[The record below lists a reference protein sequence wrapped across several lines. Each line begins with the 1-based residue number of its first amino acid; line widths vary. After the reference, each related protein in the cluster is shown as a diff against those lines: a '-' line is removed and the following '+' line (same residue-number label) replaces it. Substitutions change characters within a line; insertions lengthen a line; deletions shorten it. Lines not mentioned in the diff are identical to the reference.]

1 MICIKHI
8 SRSYIDCS
16 FHLAIRGSYDEFELT
31 STRPNPR
38 RLISFKGDMRVPPF
52 LYIFLRNSSL
62 FLLSKIFVWASSSLS
77 RSSVILQTLWNIQ
90 PIFTTK
96 NCLSLW
102 WFRVQLWSSQRIR
115 HMGHTDV
122 KVEYNWHLED
132 TVEAVNVVKVVK
144 IKCSSTEHK
153 ATKITGQTKFIA
165 YHNRVL
171 KIKSIHEVY

>member
-1 MICIKHI
+1 MPFHNNVPYICHMICIKHI

-38 RLISFKGDMRVPPF
+38 RLISFKGDMRVSPF

-122 KVEYNWHLED
+122 KVESKLTSWKTLLRLS
-132 TVEAVNVVKVVK
+132 T
-144 IKCSSTEHK
+144 SSK
-153 ATKITGQTKFIA
+153 WSKSSAAPPNTKQPKLQVRQ
-165 YHNRVL
+165 NL
-171 KIKSIHEVY
+171 